1 MQEKHTKLPIFNG
14 LQKNALRLFLLV
26 GLNFFIQQLGL
37 AQAGKIKTVVI
48 DAGHGGH
55 DPGCHGA
62 SNNEKEVCLSMAL
75 KLGALIKDRYPDVK
89 VIYTRTTD
97 VFVELAERANI
108 ANRNNADLFICIHAN
123 AGSTTAYGSET
134 YVLGLHRTD
143 AQQKVAERENASI
156 SLEDD
161 KGAKYRSYDLTPDG
175 IIALQFQLAVFHRQS
190 ILFAEMIQKEFKRI
204 GRYDRGVKQAG
215 FLVLYKTTMPSVLIE
230 TAFLPNPTEE
240 KLIGTAEGQQKMAQ
254 AMFQAFVNFKNAT
267 EGKSATTGTTENK
280 PTEPKP
286 IETKP
291 IESKPIET
299 KPIESKPS
307 ETKDTSSNTTDQK
320 PNSSNGDGLI
330 FRVQIETS
338 AQVLPKNASRFKGL
352 DVFEYQDNT
361 LYKYCTG
368 VFPNDL
374 QGAKNYKNELI
385 EKGFEHAFVVAF
397 LNGER
402 ISIEKAIKLAEK

>member
-1 MQEKHTKLPIFNG
+1 MQIKRTKLPIFNG
-14 LQKNALRLFLLV
+14 LQKNACRVILLAVIVLFSNTV
-26 GLNFFIQQLGL
+26 SW
-37 AQAGKIKTVVI
+37 AQSSKIKTVVI

-62 SNNEKEVCLSMAL
+62 NNNEKEVCLAMAL
-75 KLGALIKDRYPDVK
+75 KLGALIKERYPDIK
-89 VIYTRTTD
+89 IIYTRSTD

-156 SLEDD
+156 ALEDD

-240 KLIGTAEGQQKMAQ
+240 KLIGSAEGQQKMAQ
-254 AMFQAFVNFKNAT
+254 SMFDAFVNYKNAT
-267 EGKSATTGTTENK
+267 EGKTVVGGTTVQNNI
-280 PTEPKP
+280 EPAP
-286 IETKP
+286 VLNNSAQPQETVK
-291 IESKPIET
+291 E
-299 KPIESKPS
+299 
-307 ETKDTSSNTTDQK
+307 Q
-320 PNSSNGDGLI
+320 GLI
-330 FRVQIETS
+330 FKVQIET
-338 AQVLPKNASRFKGL
+338 ASKAISTKSSHFKGL
-352 DVFEYQDNT
+352 EIFEYQDNS
-361 LYKYCTG
+361 LYKYCAG
-368 VFPNDL
+368 YFPNNL
-374 QGAKNYKNELI
+374 QGAKNYKDELT
-385 EKGFEHAFVVAF
+385 KMGFSNAFVVAF
-397 LNGER
+397 LDGER
-402 ISIEKAIKLAEK
+402 ISIEKALKLAEKN

>member
-1 MQEKHTKLPIFNG
+1 MQIKRTKLPIFNG
-14 LQKNALRLFLLV
+14 LQKNACRVILLAVIVLFS
-26 GLNFFIQQLGL
+26 NTKSW
-37 AQAGKIKTVVI
+37 AQSSKIKTVVI

-62 SNNEKEVCLSMAL
+62 HNNEKEVCLAMAL
-75 KLGALIKDRYPDVK
+75 KLGSLIKERYPDIK
-89 VIYTRTTD
+89 IIYTRSTD

-156 SLEDD
+156 ALEDD

-240 KLIGTAEGQQKMAQ
+240 KLIGSAEGQQKMAQ
-254 AMFQAFVNFKNAT
+254 SMFDAFVNYKNAT
-267 EGKSATTGTTENK
+267 EGRTVVGGTSVQHNI
-280 PTEPKP
+280 EPAP
-286 IETKP
+286 IQ
-291 IESKPIET
+291 
-299 KPIESKPS
+299 
-307 ETKDTSSNTTDQK
+307 SNNTQAQEK
-320 PNSSNGDGLI
+320 VKEQGLI
-330 FRVQIETS
+330 FKVQIET
-338 AQVLPKNASRFKGL
+338 ASKAISTKSSHFKGL
-352 DVFEYQDNT
+352 EIFEYQDNS
-361 LYKYCTG
+361 LYKYCAG
-368 VFPNDL
+368 YFPNNL
-374 QGAKNYKNELI
+374 QGAKNYKDELT
-385 EKGFEHAFVVAF
+385 KMGFSNAFVVAF
-397 LNGER
+397 LDGER
-402 ISIEKAIKLAEK
+402 ISIEKALKLAEKN

>member
-1 MQEKHTKLPIFNG
+1 MQEKRTKLPIFNG
-14 LQKNALRLFLLV
+14 LQKNACSLFLLAAIV
-26 GLNFFIQQLGL
+26 LFSTNLSWG
-37 AQAGKIKTVVI
+37 QASKIKTVVI

-62 SNNEKEVCLSMAL
+62 QNNEKEVCLSMAL
-75 KLGALIKDRYPDVK
+75 KLGALIKERYPEIK
-89 VIYTRTTD
+89 IIYTRSTD

-156 SLEDD
+156 ALEDD

-190 ILFAEMIQKEFKRI
+190 ILFAEMIQKEFKKI

-254 AMFQAFVNFKNAT
+254 AMFQAFINYKNAT
-267 EGKSATTGTTENK
+267 EGKTVVSGTTTQQNTSEVK
-280 PTEPKP
+280 PNGNNP
-286 IETKP
+286 TKP
-291 IESKPIET
+291 AET
-299 KPIESKPS
+299 PK
-307 ETKDTSSNTTDQK
+307 ETTKEQ
-320 PNSSNGDGLI
+320 GLI

-338 AQVLPKNASRFKGL
+338 NKAISTKSSHFNGL
-352 DVFEYQDNT
+352 EVFEYQDNT

-368 VFPNDL
+368 TFPNDL

-385 EKGFEHAFVVAF
+385 QKGFANAFVVAF
-397 LNGER
+397 LDGER
-402 ISIEKAIKLAEK
+402 ISIEKAIKLAEKN

>member
-1 MQEKHTKLPIFNG
+1 MQIKRTKLPIFNG
-14 LQKNALRLFLLV
+14 LQKNACRVILLAVIVLFSNTD
-26 GLNFFIQQLGL
+26 GW
-37 AQAGKIKTVVI
+37 AQNSKIKTVVI

-62 SNNEKEVCLSMAL
+62 HNNEKEVCLAMAL
-75 KLGALIKDRYPDVK
+75 KLGALIKERYPDIK
-89 VIYTRTTD
+89 IIYTRSTD

-156 SLEDD
+156 ALEDD

-240 KLIGTAEGQQKMAQ
+240 KLIGSAEGQQKMAQ
-254 AMFQAFVNFKNAT
+254 SMFNAFVNYKNVT
-267 EGKSATTGTTENK
+267 EGKTVTSGTTVQNNNVK
-280 PTEPKP
+280 PAPVQG
-286 IETKP
+286 
-291 IESKPIET
+291 
-299 KPIESKPS
+299 
-307 ETKDTSSNTTDQK
+307 N
-320 PNSSNGDGLI
+320 NSQAQEKVKEQGLI
-330 FRVQIETS
+330 FKVQIET
-338 AQVLPKNASRFKGL
+338 ASKAISTKSSYFKGL
-352 DVFEYQDNT
+352 EIFEYQDNS
-361 LYKYCTG
+361 LYKYCAG
-368 VFPNDL
+368 HFPNNL
-374 QGAKNYKNELI
+374 QGAKNYKDELT
-385 EKGFEHAFVVAF
+385 KMGFSNAFVVAF
-397 LNGER
+397 LDGER
-402 ISIEKAIKLAEK
+402 ISIEKALKLAEKN

>member
-1 MQEKHTKLPIFNG
+1 MQIKRTKLPIFNG
-14 LQKNALRLFLLV
+14 LQKNACRVILLAVIVLFSNTV
-26 GLNFFIQQLGL
+26 SW
-37 AQAGKIKTVVI
+37 AQSSKIKTVVI

-62 SNNEKEVCLSMAL
+62 NNNEKEVCLAMAL
-75 KLGALIKDRYPDVK
+75 KLGALIKERYPDIK
-89 VIYTRTTD
+89 IIYTRATD

-156 SLEDD
+156 ALEDD

-240 KLIGTAEGQQKMAQ
+240 KLIGSAEGQQKMAQ
-254 AMFQAFVNFKNAT
+254 SMFDAFVNYKNAT
-267 EGKSATTGTTENK
+267 EGKTVVGGTTVQNNI
-280 PTEPKP
+280 EPAP
-286 IETKP
+286 VLNNSAQPQETVK
-291 IESKPIET
+291 E
-299 KPIESKPS
+299 
-307 ETKDTSSNTTDQK
+307 Q
-320 PNSSNGDGLI
+320 GLI
-330 FRVQIETS
+330 FKVQIET
-338 AQVLPKNASRFKGL
+338 ASKSISTKSSHFKGL
-352 DVFEYQDNT
+352 EIFEYQDNS
-361 LYKYCTG
+361 LYKYCAG
-368 VFPNDL
+368 SFPNNL
-374 QGAKNYKNELI
+374 QAAKNYKDELT
-385 EKGFEHAFVVAF
+385 KMGFTNAFVVAF
-397 LNGER
+397 LDGER
-402 ISIEKAIKLAEK
+402 ISIEKALKLAEKN

>member
-1 MQEKHTKLPIFNG
+1 MQEKRTKLPIFNG
-14 LQKNALRLFLLV
+14 LQKNALSVFLLAALV
-26 GLNFFIQQLGL
+26 LFSSAATW
-37 AQAGKIKTVVI
+37 AQSSKIKTVVI

-62 SNNEKEVCLSMAL
+62 QNNEKEVCLSMAL
-75 KLGALIKDRYPDVK
+75 KLGALIKERYPDIK
-89 VIYTRTTD
+89 IIYTRSTD

-156 SLEDD
+156 ALEDD

-230 TAFLPNPTEE
+230 TAFLPNPSEE

-254 AMFQAFVNFKNAT
+254 SMFQAFVNYKNAT
-267 EGKSATTGTTENK
+267 EGKTVVGGTTIQNNIDTK
-280 PTEPKP
+280 PTESSPPKP
-286 IETKP
+286 VEIPKETVK
-291 IESKPIET
+291 E
-299 KPIESKPS
+299 
-307 ETKDTSSNTTDQK
+307 Q
-320 PNSSNGDGLI
+320 GLI
-330 FRVQIETS
+330 FKVQIETS
-338 AQVLPKNASRFKGL
+338 NKAISTKSSHFKGL
-352 DVFEYQDNT
+352 EIFEYQDNT
-361 LYKYCTG
+361 LFKYCAG
-368 VFPNDL
+368 SFPNDL

-385 EKGFEHAFVVAF
+385 QLGFTNAFVVAF
-397 LNGER
+397 LDGER
-402 ISIEKAIKLAEK
+402 ISIEKAIKLAEKN

>member
-1 MQEKHTKLPIFNG
+1 MQEKRTKLPIFNG
-14 LQKNALRLFLLV
+14 LQKNALSVFLLAALV
-26 GLNFFIQQLGL
+26 LFSNTATW
-37 AQAGKIKTVVI
+37 AQSSKIKTVVI

-62 SNNEKEVCLSMAL
+62 QNNEKEVCLSMAL
-75 KLGALIKDRYPDVK
+75 KLGALIKERYPDIK
-89 VIYTRTTD
+89 IIYTRSTD

-156 SLEDD
+156 ALEDD

-230 TAFLPNPTEE
+230 TAFLPNPAEE

-254 AMFQAFVNFKNAT
+254 SMFQAFVNYKNAT
-267 EGKSATTGTTENK
+267 EGKTVVGGTTIQNNTDTK
-280 PTEPKP
+280 PTESSP
-286 IETKP
+286 
-291 IESKPIET
+291 SKPVEIPKET
-299 KPIESKPS
+299 VKE
-307 ETKDTSSNTTDQK
+307 Q
-320 PNSSNGDGLI
+320 GLV
-330 FRVQIETS
+330 FKVQIETS
-338 AQVLPKNASRFKGL
+338 NKAISTKSSHFKGL
-352 DVFEYQDNT
+352 EIFEYQDNT
-361 LYKYCTG
+361 LFKYCAG
-368 VFPNDL
+368 SFPNDL

-385 EKGFEHAFVVAF
+385 QLGFTNAFVVAF
-397 LNGER
+397 LDGER
-402 ISIEKAIKLAEK
+402 ISIEKAIKLAEKN

>member
-1 MQEKHTKLPIFNG
+1 MQEKRTKLPIFNG
-14 LQKNALRLFLLV
+14 LQKNALSVFLLAALV
-26 GLNFFIQQLGL
+26 LFSSTATL
-37 AQAGKIKTVVI
+37 AQSSKIKTVVI

-62 SNNEKEVCLSMAL
+62 QNNEKEVCLSMAL
-75 KLGALIKDRYPDVK
+75 KLGALIKERYPDIK
-89 VIYTRTTD
+89 IIYTRSTD

-156 SLEDD
+156 ALEDD

-230 TAFLPNPTEE
+230 TAFLPNPAEE

-254 AMFQAFVNFKNAT
+254 SMFQAFVNYKNAT
-267 EGKSATTGTTENK
+267 EGKTVVGGTTIQNNTDTKTTESSPNK
-280 PTEPKP
+280 PVEIPK
-286 IETKP
+286 ETVK
-291 IESKPIET
+291 E
-299 KPIESKPS
+299 
-307 ETKDTSSNTTDQK
+307 Q
-320 PNSSNGDGLI
+320 GLV
-330 FRVQIETS
+330 FKVQIETS
-338 AQVLPKNASRFKGL
+338 NKAVSTKSSHFKGL
-352 DVFEYQDNT
+352 EIFEYQDNT
-361 LYKYCTG
+361 LFKYCAG
-368 VFPNDL
+368 SFPNDL

-385 EKGFEHAFVVAF
+385 QLGFTNAFVVAF
-397 LNGER
+397 LDGER
-402 ISIEKAIKLAEK
+402 ISIEKALKLAEKN

>member
-1 MQEKHTKLPIFNG
+1 MQIKRTKLPIFNG
-14 LQKNALRLFLLV
+14 LQKNACRVILLAVIVLFSNTV
-26 GLNFFIQQLGL
+26 SW
-37 AQAGKIKTVVI
+37 AQSSKIKTVVI

-62 SNNEKEVCLSMAL
+62 NNNEKEVCLAMAL
-75 KLGALIKDRYPDVK
+75 KLGALIKERYPDIK
-89 VIYTRTTD
+89 IIYTRSTD

-156 SLEDD
+156 ALEDD

-240 KLIGTAEGQQKMAQ
+240 KLIGSAEGQQKMAQ
-254 AMFQAFVNFKNAT
+254 SMFNAFVNYKNVT
-267 EGKSATTGTTENK
+267 EGKTVTSGTTVQNNNVK
-280 PTEPKP
+280 PAPVQG
-286 IETKP
+286 
-291 IESKPIET
+291 
-299 KPIESKPS
+299 
-307 ETKDTSSNTTDQK
+307 N
-320 PNSSNGDGLI
+320 NSQAQEKVKEQGLI
-330 FRVQIETS
+330 FKVQIET
-338 AQVLPKNASRFKGL
+338 ASKAISTKSSYFKGL
-352 DVFEYQDNT
+352 EIFEYQDNS
-361 LYKYCTG
+361 LYKYCAG
-368 VFPNDL
+368 HFPNNL
-374 QGAKNYKNELI
+374 QGAKNYKDELT
-385 EKGFEHAFVVAF
+385 KMGFSNAFVVAF
-397 LNGER
+397 LDGER
-402 ISIEKAIKLAEK
+402 ISIEKALKLAEKN

>member
-1 MQEKHTKLPIFNG
+1 MQEKRTKLPIFNG
-14 LQKNALRLFLLV
+14 LQKNAICVFLLAALFLISD
-26 GLNFFIQQLGL
+26 NSIW
-37 AQAGKIKTVVI
+37 AQTSKIKTIVI

-62 SNNEKEVCLSMAL
+62 QNNEKEVCLSMAL
-75 KLGALIKDRYPDVK
+75 KLGALIKERYPDIK
-89 VIYTRTTD
+89 IIYTRSTD

-156 SLEDD
+156 ALEDD

-254 AMFQAFVNFKNAT
+254 SMFQAFVNYKNAT
-267 EGKSATTGTTENK
+267 EGKTVVGGTTAPNNTDTK
-280 PTEPKP
+280 PTESSP
-286 IETKP
+286 TKP
-291 IESKPIET
+291 VELPKET
-299 KPIESKPS
+299 IKE
-307 ETKDTSSNTTDQK
+307 Q
-320 PNSSNGDGLI
+320 GLV
-330 FRVQIETS
+330 FKVQIETS
-338 AQVLPKNASRFKGL
+338 NKAISTQSSHFKGL
-352 DVFEYQDNT
+352 EVFEYQDNT
-361 LYKYCTG
+361 LFKYCTG
-368 VFPNDL
+368 SFPNDL

-385 EKGFEHAFVVAF
+385 QKGFANAFVVAF
-397 LNGER
+397 LDGER
-402 ISIEKAIKLAEK
+402 ISIEKALKLAEKN

>member
-1 MQEKHTKLPIFNG
+1 MQIKRTKLPIFNG
-14 LQKNALRLFLLV
+14 LQKNACRVILLAVIVLFSNTV
-26 GLNFFIQQLGL
+26 SW
-37 AQAGKIKTVVI
+37 AQSSKIKTVVI

-62 SNNEKEVCLSMAL
+62 NNNEKEVCLAMAL
-75 KLGALIKDRYPDVK
+75 KLGALIKERYPDIK
-89 VIYTRTTD
+89 IIYTRSTD

-156 SLEDD
+156 ALEDD

-240 KLIGTAEGQQKMAQ
+240 KLIGSTEGQQKMAQ
-254 AMFQAFVNFKNAT
+254 SMFNAFVNYKNAT
-267 EGKSATTGTTENK
+267 EGKTVIGGTTVQNNV
-280 PTEPKP
+280 EPAP
-286 IETKP
+286 EQ
-291 IESKPIET
+291 
-299 KPIESKPS
+299 
-307 ETKDTSSNTTDQK
+307 SN
-320 PNSSNGDGLI
+320 NSQAKEKVQEQGLI
-330 FRVQIETS
+330 FKVQIET
-338 AQVLPKNASRFKGL
+338 ASKAISTKSSHFKGL
-352 DVFEYQDNT
+352 EICEYQDNS
-361 LYKYCTG
+361 LYKYCAG
-368 VFPNDL
+368 YFPNNL
-374 QGAKNYKNELI
+374 QGAKNYKDELT
-385 EKGFEHAFVVAF
+385 KMGFSNAFVVAF
-397 LNGER
+397 LDGER
-402 ISIEKAIKLAEK
+402 ISIEKALKLAEKN

>member
-1 MQEKHTKLPIFNG
+1 MQIKRTKLPIFNG
-14 LQKNALRLFLLV
+14 LQKNACRVILLAVIVLFSNTV
-26 GLNFFIQQLGL
+26 SW
-37 AQAGKIKTVVI
+37 AQSSKIKTVVI

-62 SNNEKEVCLSMAL
+62 NNNEKEVCLAMAL
-75 KLGALIKDRYPDVK
+75 KLGALIKERYPDIK
-89 VIYTRTTD
+89 IIYTRSTD

-156 SLEDD
+156 ALEDD

-240 KLIGTAEGQQKMAQ
+240 KLIGSAEGQQKMAQ
-254 AMFQAFVNFKNAT
+254 SMFDAFVNYKNAT
-267 EGKSATTGTTENK
+267 EGKTVVGGTTVQNNI
-280 PTEPKP
+280 EPAP
-286 IETKP
+286 VLNNRAQPQETVK
-291 IESKPIET
+291 E
-299 KPIESKPS
+299 
-307 ETKDTSSNTTDQK
+307 Q
-320 PNSSNGDGLI
+320 GLI
-330 FRVQIETS
+330 FKVQIET
-338 AQVLPKNASRFKGL
+338 ASKAISTKSSHFKGL
-352 DVFEYQDNT
+352 EIFEYQDNS
-361 LYKYCTG
+361 LYKYCAG
-368 VFPNDL
+368 YFPNNL
-374 QGAKNYKNELI
+374 QGAKNYKDELT
-385 EKGFEHAFVVAF
+385 KMGYSNAFVVAF
-397 LNGER
+397 LDGER
-402 ISIEKAIKLAEK
+402 ISIEKALKLAEKN

>member
-1 MQEKHTKLPIFNG
+1 MQIKRTKLPIFNG
-14 LQKNALRLFLLV
+14 LQKNACRVILLAVIVLFSNTV
-26 GLNFFIQQLGL
+26 SW
-37 AQAGKIKTVVI
+37 AQSSKIKTVVI

-62 SNNEKEVCLSMAL
+62 NNNEKEVCLAMAL
-75 KLGALIKDRYPDVK
+75 KLGALIKERYPDIK
-89 VIYTRTTD
+89 IIYTRSTD

-156 SLEDD
+156 ALEDD

-240 KLIGTAEGQQKMAQ
+240 KLIGSAEGQQKMAQ
-254 AMFQAFVNFKNAT
+254 SMFDAFVNYKNAT
-267 EGKSATTGTTENK
+267 EGKTVVGGTTVQNNI
-280 PTEPKP
+280 EPAP
-286 IETKP
+286 VLNNSAQPQETVK
-291 IESKPIET
+291 E
-299 KPIESKPS
+299 
-307 ETKDTSSNTTDQK
+307 Q
-320 PNSSNGDGLI
+320 GLI
-330 FRVQIETS
+330 FKVQIET
-338 AQVLPKNASRFKGL
+338 ASKAISTKSSHFKGL
-352 DVFEYQDNT
+352 EIFEYQDNS
-361 LYKYCTG
+361 LYKYCAG
-368 VFPNDL
+368 YFPNNL
-374 QGAKNYKNELI
+374 EGAKNYKDELT
-385 EKGFEHAFVVAF
+385 KMGYSNAFVVAF
-397 LNGER
+397 LDGER
-402 ISIEKAIKLAEK
+402 ISIEKALKLAEKN

>member
-1 MQEKHTKLPIFNG
+1 MQIKRTKLPIFNG
-14 LQKNALRLFLLV
+14 LQKNACRVILLAVIVLFSNTD
-26 GLNFFIQQLGL
+26 GW
-37 AQAGKIKTVVI
+37 AQNSKIRTVVI

-62 SNNEKEVCLSMAL
+62 HNNEKEVCLAMAL
-75 KLGALIKDRYPDVK
+75 KLGALIKERYPDIK
-89 VIYTRTTD
+89 IIYTRSTD

-156 SLEDD
+156 ALEDD

-240 KLIGTAEGQQKMAQ
+240 KLIGSAEGQQKMAQ
-254 AMFQAFVNFKNAT
+254 SMFDAFVNYKNVT
-267 EGKSATTGTTENK
+267 EGKTVISGTTARNNV
-280 PTEPKP
+280 EPAP
-286 IETKP
+286 VQ
-291 IESKPIET
+291 
-299 KPIESKPS
+299 
-307 ETKDTSSNTTDQK
+307 SN
-320 PNSSNGDGLI
+320 NSQAQEKVKEQGLI
-330 FRVQIETS
+330 FKVQIET
-338 AQVLPKNASRFKGL
+338 ASKAISTKSSHFKGL
-352 DVFEYQDNT
+352 EIFEYQDNS
-361 LYKYCTG
+361 LYKYCAG
-368 VFPNDL
+368 HFPNNL
-374 QGAKNYKNELI
+374 QGAKNYKDELT
-385 EKGFEHAFVVAF
+385 KMGFSNAFVVAF
-397 LNGER
+397 LDGER
-402 ISIEKAIKLAEK
+402 ISIEKALKLAEKN

>member
-1 MQEKHTKLPIFNG
+1 MQIKRTKLPIFNG
-14 LQKNALRLFLLV
+14 LQKNACRVILLAVIVLFS
-26 GLNFFIQQLGL
+26 NTKSW
-37 AQAGKIKTVVI
+37 AQSSKIKTVVI

-62 SNNEKEVCLSMAL
+62 HNNEKEVCLAMAL
-75 KLGALIKDRYPDVK
+75 KLGSLIKERYPDIK
-89 VIYTRTTD
+89 IIYTRSTD

-156 SLEDD
+156 ALEDD

-240 KLIGTAEGQQKMAQ
+240 KLIGSAEGQQKMAQ
-254 AMFQAFVNFKNAT
+254 SMFDAFVNYKNAT
-267 EGKSATTGTTENK
+267 EGRTVVGGTSVQHNI
-280 PTEPKP
+280 EPAP
-286 IETKP
+286 VQ
-291 IESKPIET
+291 
-299 KPIESKPS
+299 
-307 ETKDTSSNTTDQK
+307 SNNTQAQEK
-320 PNSSNGDGLI
+320 VKEQGLI
-330 FRVQIETS
+330 FKVQIET
-338 AQVLPKNASRFKGL
+338 ASKAISTKSSHFKGL
-352 DVFEYQDNT
+352 EIFEYQDNS
-361 LYKYCTG
+361 LYKYCAG
-368 VFPNDL
+368 YFPNNL
-374 QGAKNYKNELI
+374 QGAKNYKDELT
-385 EKGFEHAFVVAF
+385 KMGFSNAFVVAF
-397 LNGER
+397 LDGER
-402 ISIEKAIKLAEK
+402 ISIEKALKLAEKN

>member
-1 MQEKHTKLPIFNG
+1 MQIKRTKLPIFNG
-14 LQKNALRLFLLV
+14 LQKNACRVILLAVIVLFSNTV
-26 GLNFFIQQLGL
+26 SW
-37 AQAGKIKTVVI
+37 AQSSKIKTVVI

-62 SNNEKEVCLSMAL
+62 NNNEKEVCLAMAL
-75 KLGALIKDRYPDVK
+75 KLGALIKERYPDIK
-89 VIYTRTTD
+89 IIYTRSTD

-156 SLEDD
+156 ALEDD

-240 KLIGTAEGQQKMAQ
+240 KLIGSAEGQQKMAQ
-254 AMFQAFVNFKNAT
+254 SMLDAFVNYKNAT
-267 EGKSATTGTTENK
+267 EGKTVVGGTTVQNNI
-280 PTEPKP
+280 EPAP
-286 IETKP
+286 VLNNSAQPPETVK
-291 IESKPIET
+291 E
-299 KPIESKPS
+299 
-307 ETKDTSSNTTDQK
+307 Q
-320 PNSSNGDGLI
+320 GLI
-330 FRVQIETS
+330 FKVQIET
-338 AQVLPKNASRFKGL
+338 ASKAISTKSSHFKGL
-352 DVFEYQDNT
+352 EIFEYQDNS
-361 LYKYCTG
+361 LYKYCAG
-368 VFPNDL
+368 YFPNNL
-374 QGAKNYKNELI
+374 QGAKNYKDELT
-385 EKGFEHAFVVAF
+385 KMGYSNAFVVAF
-397 LNGER
+397 LDGER
-402 ISIEKAIKLAEK
+402 ISIEKALKLAEKN

>member
-1 MQEKHTKLPIFNG
+1 MQEKRTKLPIFNG
-14 LQKNALRLFLLV
+14 LQKNAMRVFLLAA
-26 GLNFFIQQLGL
+26 LFFISDNIFW
-37 AQAGKIKTVVI
+37 AQTNKIKTIVI

-62 SNNEKEVCLSMAL
+62 QNNEKEVCLSMAL
-75 KLGALIKDRYPDVK
+75 KLGALIKERYPDIK
-89 VIYTRTTD
+89 IIYTRSTD

-156 SLEDD
+156 ALEDD

-204 GRYDRGVKQAG
+204 GRFDRGVKQAG

-254 AMFQAFVNFKNAT
+254 SMFQAFVTYKNTT
-267 EGKSATTGTTENK
+267 EGKTVVGGTTTQNNTETQPAANI
-280 PTEPKP
+280 PTQPVELPK
-286 IETKP
+286 ETIK
-291 IESKPIET
+291 E
-299 KPIESKPS
+299 
-307 ETKDTSSNTTDQK
+307 Q
-320 PNSSNGDGLI
+320 GLV
-330 FRVQIETS
+330 FKVQIETS
-338 AQVLPKNASRFKGL
+338 N
-352 DVFEYQDNT
+352 
-361 LYKYCTG
+361 
-368 VFPNDL
+368 
-374 QGAKNYKNELI
+374 
-385 EKGFEHAFVVAF
+385 
-397 LNGER
+397 
-402 ISIEKAIKLAEK
+402 KAISTKSSHFKCL

>member
-1 MQEKHTKLPIFNG
+1 MQIKRTKLPIFNG
-14 LQKNALRLFLLV
+14 LQKNACRVILLAVIVLFSNTD
-26 GLNFFIQQLGL
+26 GW
-37 AQAGKIKTVVI
+37 AQNSKIRTVVI

-62 SNNEKEVCLSMAL
+62 HNNEKEVCLAMAL
-75 KLGALIKDRYPDVK
+75 KLGALIKERYPDIK
-89 VIYTRTTD
+89 IIYTRSTD

-156 SLEDD
+156 ALEDD

-240 KLIGTAEGQQKMAQ
+240 KLIGSAEGQQKMAQ
-254 AMFQAFVNFKNAT
+254 SMFDAFVNYKNAT
-267 EGKSATTGTTENK
+267 EGKTVIGGTTVQNNV
-280 PTEPKP
+280 EPAP
-286 IETKP
+286 VQ
-291 IESKPIET
+291 
-299 KPIESKPS
+299 
-307 ETKDTSSNTTDQK
+307 SN
-320 PNSSNGDGLI
+320 NSQAQEKVKEQGLI
-330 FRVQIETS
+330 FKVQIET
-338 AQVLPKNASRFKGL
+338 ASKAISTKSSHFKGL
-352 DVFEYQDNT
+352 EIFEYQDNS
-361 LYKYCTG
+361 LYKYCAG
-368 VFPNDL
+368 HFPNNL
-374 QGAKNYKNELI
+374 QGAKNYKDELT
-385 EKGFEHAFVVAF
+385 KMGFSNAFVVAF
-397 LNGER
+397 LDGER
-402 ISIEKAIKLAEK
+402 ISIEKALKLAEKN

>member
-1 MQEKHTKLPIFNG
+1 MQEKRTKLPIFNG
-14 LQKNALRLFLLV
+14 LQKNAGRVILLAVVVLFSNATLW
-26 GLNFFIQQLGL
+26 
-37 AQAGKIKTVVI
+37 AQSSKIKTVVI

-62 SNNEKEVCLSMAL
+62 HNNEKEVCLSMAL
-75 KLGALIKDRYPDVK
+75 KLGALIKERYPDIK
-89 VIYTRTTD
+89 IIYTRTTD

-156 SLEDD
+156 ALEDD

-230 TAFLPNPTEE
+230 TAFLPNPIEE
-240 KLIGTAEGQQKMAQ
+240 KLIGSAEGQQKMAQ
-254 AMFQAFVNFKNAT
+254 AMFQAFINYKNVT
-267 EGKSATTGTTENK
+267 EGKTVLGGTTVQNN
-280 PTEPKP
+280 TETRP
-286 IETKP
+286 IQNNITKP
-291 IESKPIET
+291 QDLPKESPKE
-299 KPIESKPS
+299 
-307 ETKDTSSNTTDQK
+307 Q
-320 PNSSNGDGLI
+320 GLV
-330 FRVQIETS
+330 FKVQIETS
-338 AQVLPKNASRFKGL
+338 NKAISTKSSHFKGL
-352 DVFEYQDNT
+352 EIFEYQDNS
-361 LYKYCTG
+361 LYKYCAG
-368 VFPNDL
+368 SFPNDI
-374 QGAKNYKNELI
+374 QGAKNYKNELTQI
-385 EKGFEHAFVVAF
+385 GFSNAFVVAF
-397 LNGER
+397 LDGER
-402 ISIEKAIKLAEK
+402 ISIEKALKLAEKN

>member
-1 MQEKHTKLPIFNG
+1 MQEKRTKLPIFNG
-14 LQKNALRLFLLV
+14 LQKNAVTVILL
-26 GLNFFIQQLGL
+26 GALLLCCKSPIW
-37 AQAGKIKTVVI
+37 AQSSKIKTVVI

-62 SNNEKEVCLSMAL
+62 HNNEKEVCLSMAL
-75 KLGALIKDRYPDVK
+75 KLGALIKERYPEIK

-190 ILFAEMIQKEFKRI
+190 ILFAEMLQKEFKRI

-254 AMFQAFVNFKNAT
+254 AMFQAFVNYKNTT
-267 EGKSATTGTTENK
+267 EGKTVVGGTTQPTLTNEPK
-280 PTEPKP
+280 PTENPNVKPVDLPK
-286 IETKP
+286 EV
-291 IESKPIET
+291 
-299 KPIESKPS
+299 
-307 ETKDTSSNTTDQK
+307 QK
-320 PNSSNGDGLI
+320 EQGLV

-338 AQVLPKNASRFKGL
+338 NKPLALKSSHFQGL
-352 DVFEYQDNT
+352 EIFEYQDNT
-361 LYKYCTG
+361 LYKYCAG

-385 EKGFEHAFVVAF
+385 QKGFSHAFVVAF
-397 LNGER
+397 LDGER
-402 ISIEKAIKLAEK
+402 ISIEKAIKLAEKN